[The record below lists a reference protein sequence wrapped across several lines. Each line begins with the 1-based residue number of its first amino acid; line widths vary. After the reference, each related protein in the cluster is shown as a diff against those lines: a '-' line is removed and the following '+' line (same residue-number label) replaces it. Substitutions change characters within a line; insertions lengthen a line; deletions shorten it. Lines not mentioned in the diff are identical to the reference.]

1 MAVRRPHKR
10 EERDGLGTLFQKVWE
25 EPPHSKYQGNE
36 QLRFGPMGQSAK
48 ILPSSREFELS
59 NTLLHSCAKRMY
71 MNLNRRHIG
80 KKKRNKSS
88 QLERQEL

>member
-10 EERDGLGTLFQKVWE
+10 EERDGLGTLCQKAWE
-25 EPPHSKYQGNE
+25 EPPHFKYQGNE
-36 QLRFGPMGQSAK
+36 QLRFGPMGQPAK
-48 ILPSSREFELS
+48 ILPSYREFELS
-59 NTLLHSCAKRMY
+59 NTLLVSCAKRMY

-80 KKKRNKSS
+80 KKRNKSS